1 VIVTPGNTDGSI
13 ALHLPGPGVLFTGD
27 TVAHVGGQLM
37 PGVFNLDCAEM
48 LPSVFPS

>member
-1 VIVTPGNTDGSI
+1 MPVIRDGPPPPNFTDEER
-13 ALHLPGPGVLFTGD
+13 ALQRRL
-27 TVAHVGGQLM
+27 GGQLM